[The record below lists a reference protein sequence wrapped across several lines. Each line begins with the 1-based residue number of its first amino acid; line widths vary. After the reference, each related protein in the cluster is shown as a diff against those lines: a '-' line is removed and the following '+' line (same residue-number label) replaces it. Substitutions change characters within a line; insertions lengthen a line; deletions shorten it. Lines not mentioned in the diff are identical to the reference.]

1 MSTLRT
7 CDCAC
12 RHLLRDIVCSAEA
25 FPHLQPPAARAA
37 VHGESYFEIGRPSD
51 AYFTRVVYD
60 DVRPRGAS
68 PLVRLYSHVG
78 AAHLFAE
85 LQRCRCCARH
95 CQGRPRA
102 MPYALLAAAVA
113 PGAAADAAAAARAS
127 AAMAQ
132 ASVVAAEY
140 ADAGWAPSLRSG
152 TGRLRV

>member
-1 MSTLRT
+1 MSTLHT

-37 VHGESYFEIGRPSD
+37 AHGESYFEIGRPSD
-51 AYFTRVVYD
+51 AYFARVVYD
-60 DVRPRGAS
+60 DVRPSEAS
-68 PLVRLYSHVG
+68 PLVLLYSRVG

-95 CQGRPRA
+95 HRARPRA
-102 MPYALLAAAVA
+102 MPYALLAAAAA
-113 PGAAADAAAAARAS
+113 PGAAAGAAAAARAS

-132 ASVVAAEY
+132 ASVAAEY
-140 ADAGWAPSLRSG
+140 ADAARW
-152 TGRLRV
+152 